1 MLQKNFKKIKNCKFV
16 DNIKENCKNSDL
28 VILHTEW
35 DEFKSLEF
43 KKIIKK
49 RNFSVYDLRNLYS
62 LKEMKRENIKY
73 FSIGRPLTD

>member
-1 MLQKNFKKIKNCKFV
+1 MIQLVKKKNLKNLKIVNFIN
-16 DNIKENCKNSDL
+16 NISNSCKNADL

-49 RNFSVYDLRNLYS
+49 
-62 LKEMKRENIKY
+62 
-73 FSIGRPLTD
+73 